1 MAKRF
6 MDTQLYDKQWYRK
19 LKPAQK
25 CFYKYLLLKCDI
37 AGLWDIDMEAASFY
51 IGEEITLTM
60 IDSLNAGQERVI
72 QVENKLWI
80 CDFVEFQ
87 YGQLSEQCPPHKPVI
102 ALLKKY
108 NLFER
113 VIKGL
118 VKGKERVSI
127 TLEDKD
133 KDKDKDKDSL
143 KGECEGEME
152 YHNFIPNFNRPNP
165 DDVQAYAEQ
174 IGFAGFVLDDFMEYY
189 DRVDWKQKD
198 TPITKWQPLV
208 KAWKKNQKSLSRA
221 GPAGG
226 IDVEAAKQEALK
238 YAR

>member
-1 MAKRF
+1 
-6 MDTQLYDKQWYRK
+6 
-19 LKPAQK
+19 
-25 CFYKYLLLKCDI
+25 
-37 AGLWDIDMEAASFY
+37 
-51 IGEEITLTM
+51 
-60 IDSLNAGQERVI
+60 
-72 QVENKLWI
+72 
-80 CDFVEFQ
+80 
-87 YGQLSEQCPPHKPVI
+87 
-102 ALLKKY
+102 
-108 NLFER
+108 
-113 VIKGL
+113 
-118 VKGKERVSI
+118 
-127 TLEDKD
+127 
-133 KDKDKDKDSL
+133 
-143 KGECEGEME
+143 ME